1 LVYAR
6 FKTAGGGIKE
16 ESLSYDAFGNL
27 LSSVSTDYGS
37 RSWSV
42 DGVNRL
48 AGCGYDAAGR
58 MTACGGLTL
67 SWTAAGELGK
77 VQGTGINRSFLY
89 TASGEKVMVR
99 NELLGTAAV
108 SLRDLGGNPVRHY
121 LYSGG
126 SWSWL
131 GDDIYLG
138 RQRIAQ
144 VTSSGTRYF
153 HVDHLGSVRRVST
166 GAGALEK
173 AYDFFP
179 YGLPVKETVG
189 QERLWFGGY
198 ELEHQNTSV
207 YTDDLYFLHARWY
220 FPSMGRFLSPDPVRG
235 DPAQPQSLNLY
246 SYVRGNPLNAVDPDG
261 RITLDAYQ
269 AAQAASEQEYYD
281 ASGERRA
288 FFGTGDWLASRGM
301 LWYAMP
307 QEAPGGGGGAAA
319 QANQAAASEA
329 ATQQKQ
335 VELLARLLYAEAGGE
350 GTEGMQAVAAV
361 VMNRVASPNFPDT
374 VEKVILQK
382 GQFEAVKSRLWKDFD
397 KPTTAQERAV
407 VEEARRIA
415 CQAVEGRIAETPG
428 GFRVGGATYFAAFQK
443 QNDYGLPRGF
453 FQKAVASGR
462 LIFVDQVGNH
472 IFLAPAAGR

>member
-1 LVYAR
+1 MCRGKRAAVELRNAWLSRECGTHGGGGSPRGRYPFVHRTFVYDGVGNVKALVRSSTDQDVYVYDLVSRLVYAR

-67 SWTAAGELGK
+67 SWTGAGELGK

-131 GDDIYLG
+131 GDDIFLG
-138 RQRIAQ
+138 RLRIAQ
-144 VTSSGTRYF
+144 VNGSGTRYF

-198 ELEHQNTSV
+198 ELEHQNTPD

-220 FPSMGRFLSPDPVRG
+220 FPYMGRFLSPDPVRG
-235 DPAQPQSLNLY
+235 DPAQPQSFNLY
-246 SYVRGNPLNAVDPDG
+246 AYVRGNPLNAVDPDG
-261 RITLDAYQ
+261 R
-269 AAQAASEQEYYD
+269 AALWLTPSRERAMAMAASGAEQF
-281 ASGERRA
+281 SRMKRPIGELRTDRA
-288 FFGTGDWLASRGM
+288 ITREVPKGKELLGIEGL
-301 LWYAMP
+301 
-307 QEAPGGGGGAAA
+307 GAAGGIA
-319 QANQAAASEA
+319 RGLRRGSWREA
-329 ATQQKQ
+329 GAFPRRFRWRWRRGQWR
-335 VELLARLLYAEAGGE
+335 VDRLLGA
-350 GTEGMQAVAAV
+350 
-361 VMNRVASPNFPDT
+361 
-374 VEKVILQK
+374 
-382 GQFEAVKSRLWKDFD
+382 W
-397 KPTTAQERAV
+397 
-407 VEEARRIA
+407 
-415 CQAVEGRIAETPG
+415 PG
-428 GFRVGGATYFAAFQK
+428 
-443 QNDYGLPRGF
+443 
-453 FQKAVASGR
+453 S
-462 LIFVDQVGNH
+462 
-472 IFLAPAAGR
+472 

>member
-1 LVYAR
+1 
-6 FKTAGGGIKE
+6 
-16 ESLSYDAFGNL
+16 
-27 LSSVSTDYGS
+27 
-37 RSWSV
+37 
-42 DGVNRL
+42 
-48 AGCGYDAAGR
+48 
-58 MTACGGLTL
+58 
-67 SWTAAGELGK
+67 
-77 VQGTGINRSFLY
+77 
-89 TASGEKVMVR
+89 
-99 NELLGTAAV
+99 V

-131 GDDIYLG
+131 GDDIFLG

-189 QERLWFGGY
+189 QERLWFASY

-246 SYVRGNPLNAVDPDG
+246 AYVRGNPLNAVDPDG

-288 FFGTGDWLASRGM
+288 FFGTGIGW
-301 LWYAMP
+301 
-307 QEAPGGGGGAAA
+307 
-319 QANQAAASEA
+319 QAAACSGTPCPRRRSEVRPQ
-329 ATQQKQ
+329 T
-335 VELLARLLYAEAGGE
+335 L
-350 GTEGMQAVAAV
+350 
-361 VMNRVASPNFPDT
+361 
-374 VEKVILQK
+374 
-382 GQFEAVKSRLWKDFD
+382 KSLK
-397 KPTTAQERAV
+397 
-407 VEEARRIA
+407 ARRRR
-415 CQAVEGRIAETPG
+415 QR
-428 GFRVGGATYFAAFQK
+428 R
-443 QNDYGLPRGF
+443 
-453 FQKAVASGR
+453 R
-462 LIFVDQVGNH
+462 LKKF
-472 IFLAPAAGR
+472 